1 MEEQQLTS
9 VSGQTE
15 KDESLQLVGFIIG
28 EDRFALDILMVQEI
42 IGTPIITNLP
52 NSPVFIEGV
61 INLRGSII
69 PVIELR
75 KRLNLP
81 DPKDKTTA
89 NTRVIIVNVDN
100 RVTGF
105 IVDSVSEILKVQSGI
120 IEPAPDIVTAG
131 MDSQYIQGVCDI
143 QGELVTLLDFSRI
156 LWVDKTKKL
165 KTINKSEKNEGR
177 LKVEG

>member
-9 VSGQTE
+9 VSDQAE
-15 KDESLQLVGFIIG
+15 KDEILQLVGFIIG

-42 IGTPIITNLP
+42 IRTPLITNLP

-61 INLRGSII
+61 INLRGNII

-81 DPKDKTTA
+81 DSTDKKTA
-89 NTRVIIVNVDN
+89 DSRIIIVNVDN

-120 IEPAPDIVTAG
+120 IEPPPDIVTAG
-131 MDSQYIQGVCDI
+131 MDSQYIEGVCDI

-156 LWVDKTKKL
+156 LRVEEIRKL
-165 KTINKSEKNEGR
+165 KTMSEREKTEGG
-177 LKVEG
+177 KVI

>member
-1 MEEQQLTS
+1 MKEEQLTS
-9 VSGQTE
+9 LSDQAE
-15 KDESLQLVGFIIG
+15 KDEILQLVGFVIG

-42 IGTPIITNLP
+42 IKTPLITNLP

-61 INLRGSII
+61 INLRGNII

-81 DPKDKTTA
+81 DSKDKKIA
-89 NTRVIIVNVDN
+89 DSRIVIVNVDN

-105 IVDSVSEILKVQSGI
+105 IVDSVSEILKLQSGE
-120 IEPAPDIVTAG
+120 IEPPPDIVTAG
-131 MDSQYIQGVCDI
+131 MDSQYIEGVCDI

-156 LWVDKTKKL
+156 LRIEEIRKL
-165 KTINKSEKNEGR
+165 KTMNETDEKAGEGQ
-177 LKVEG
+177 VEG